1 MEDEL
6 KAKII
11 THLDTSPIKQNEV
24 NEMKKEWKDL
34 KTRLTT
40 IIFIVVGS
48 MFAYGVWVGNLQ
60 THISHL
66 DQEYL
71 MQQKKLDS
79 DSLRLSSLEI
89 NNGEIKTKLVN
100 IEATLQEIKVS
111 IGKIK

>member
-1 MEDEL
+1 MDEEL

-11 THLDTSPIKQNEV
+11 THLDTFPIRQDEV

-40 IIFIVVGS
+40 MIFVAVGS

-60 THISHL
+60 THISHI

-71 MQQKKLDS
+71 LQQKKLDS
-79 DSLRLSSLEI
+79 DALRLSSLEV

-100 IEATLQEIKVS
+100 IEATLQEIKIS